1 VINRVTNGQGA
12 MPSFENKLS
21 KQQVQAVAD
30 YVSSVA
36 GA

>member
-1 VINRVTNGQGA
+1 

-21 KQQVQAVAD
+21 KHQVQAVAD